1 MAFSVRNTVGVSV
14 GIDSYTF
21 HRFFGEI
28 TKWEEPSQEQ
38 WKLHDFFE
46 FADQQSVS
54 FVSLQTVYLQKEIDT
69 YKEDIKNWLA
79 TPNRTV
85 VFTWGHPNG
94 FDGGRKPEMLLD
106 ALYFL
111 QVSHELGLP
120 QMRIVLGNHWN
131 FDMPVQERLETLRPL
146 VKSLLVAA
154 ENFGIKISIENHADF
169 QAVQI
174 MKLIEEF
181 NSPNLGMCLD
191 LANVLRVGE
200 NPEQLLRDFN
210 LDKVFMIQAK
220 DVQIIEGHQHPTGW
234 WPSQF
239 FGSGDVG
246 LSNCMEILKEKNFN
260 SPVVAEISN
269 LFTDLEVKEV
279 AAQAIKFLSLYF
291 SRETK

>member
-1 MAFSVRNTVGVSV
+1 MALSVKDTVATNV

-28 TKWEEPSQEQ
+28 TKWEEPSEEQ
-38 WKLHDFFE
+38 WQLKDFFE
-46 FADQQSVS
+46 FADQQGVS
-54 FVSLQTVYLQKEIDT
+54 FVSLQTVYLKNEIDT
-69 YKEDIKNWLA
+69 FKVDIKNWLSK
-79 TPNRTV
+79 PNRTV

-94 FDGGRKPEMLLD
+94 FDGGRKPEMLFD

-146 VKSLLVAA
+146 VKSMLVAA
-154 ENFGIKISIENHADF
+154 ETFGIKISIENHADI
-169 QAVQI
+169 QAVQLMEFI
-174 MKLIEEF
+174 GEF
-181 NSPNLGMCLD
+181 NSPYLGMCLD

-200 NPEQLLRDFN
+200 NPVQLLKDFN
-210 LDKVFMIQAK
+210 LDEVFMIQAK
-220 DVQIIEGHQHPTGW
+220 DVSKIEGHEHPTGW

-246 LSNCMEILKEKNFN
+246 LSNCLKILREKKFS

-279 AAQAIKFLSLYF
+279 AAQAIKFLT
-291 SRETK
+291 RELHS

>member
-1 MAFSVRNTVGVSV
+1 MALSVREEVATNV

-38 WKLHDFFE
+38 WKLKDFFD
-46 FADQQSVS
+46 FADAQGLS
-54 FVSLQTVYLQKEIDT
+54 FVSLQTVYLKKEIDT
-69 YKEDIKNWLA
+69 FKTDIKNWLA
-79 TPNRTV
+79 NNDRTV

-94 FDGGRKPEMLLD
+94 FDGGRKPEMLFD

-146 VKSLLVAA
+146 VKSMLVAA

-169 QAVQI
+169 LAVQV
-174 MKLIEEF
+174 MEFIEEF
-181 NSPNLGMCLD
+181 NSPYLGMCLD
-191 LANVLRVGE
+191 LANVFRVGE
-200 NPEQLLRDFN
+200 NPEQLLRDFD

-220 DVQIIEGHQHPTGW
+220 DVRKIEGHEHPTGW

-239 FGSGDVG
+239 FGAGDVG
-246 LSNCMEILKEKNFN
+246 LSNCLKVLREKKFS

-279 AAQAIKFLSLYF
+279 AAQAVGYLT
-291 SRETK
+291 RELNT

>member
-1 MAFSVRNTVGVSV
+1 MALSVREAVATNV

-38 WKLHDFFE
+38 WTLNDFFD
-46 FADQQSVS
+46 FADAQGVS
-54 FVSLQTVYLQKEIDT
+54 FVSLQTVYLKKELDT
-69 YKEDIKNWLA
+69 FKKDIKNWLA
-79 TPNRTV
+79 NNDRTV

-94 FDGGRKPEMLLD
+94 FDGGRKPEMLFD

-146 VKSLLVAA
+146 VKSMLVAA
-154 ENFGIKISIENHADF
+154 EKFGIKISIENHADF
-169 QAVQI
+169 LAVQV
-174 MKLIEEF
+174 MEFIEEF
-181 NSPNLGMCLD
+181 NSPYLGMCLD

-200 NPEQLLRDFN
+200 SPEQLLRDFD

-220 DVQIIEGHQHPTGW
+220 DVRKIEGHEHPTGW

-246 LSNCMEILKEKNFN
+246 LSNCLKVLREKKFR

-269 LFTDLEVKEV
+269 LFTDLEVREV
-279 AAQAIKFLSLYF
+279 AAQAVGYLT
-291 SRETK
+291 RELNT

>member
-1 MAFSVRNTVGVSV
+1 MALSVREAVATNV

-21 HRFFGEI
+21 HRFFGDI

-38 WKLHDFFE
+38 WTLKDFFD
-46 FADQQSVS
+46 FADAQGVS
-54 FVSLQTVYLQKEIDT
+54 FVSLQTVYLKKEIDT
-69 YKEDIKNWLA
+69 FKIDIKHWLSK
-79 TPNRTV
+79 PNRTV

-94 FDGGRKPEMLLD
+94 FDGGRKPEMLFD

-146 VKSLLVAA
+146 VKSMLIAA

-174 MKLIEEF
+174 MEFVKEF
-181 NSPNLGMCLD
+181 NSPYLGLCLD
-191 LANVLRVGE
+191 LANALRVGE
-200 NPEQLLRDFN
+200 SPEQLLRDFDLN
-210 LDKVFMIQAK
+210 KVFMIQAK
-220 DVQIIEGHQHPTGW
+220 DVSKIKGHEHPTGW

-246 LSNCMEILKEKNFN
+246 LSNCLKVLREKKFS

-279 AAQAIKFLSLYF
+279 AAQAVEFLA
-291 SRETK
+291 RELNS

>member
-1 MAFSVRNTVGVSV
+1 MALSVKDEVATNV

-38 WKLHDFFE
+38 WKLKDFFD
-46 FADQQSVS
+46 FADQQGVS
-54 FVSLQTVYLQKEIDT
+54 FVSLQTVYLKNEIDT
-69 YKEDIKNWLA
+69 FKADIKNWLA
-79 TPNRTV
+79 KPNRTV

-94 FDGGRKPEMLLD
+94 FDGGRKPEMLFD

-146 VKSLLVAA
+146 VKSMLVAA
-154 ENFGIKISIENHADF
+154 ENCGIKISIENHADF
-169 QAVQI
+169 LAVQLMEFI
-174 MKLIEEF
+174 KEF
-181 NSPNLGMCLD
+181 NSPYLGMCLD
-191 LANVLRVGE
+191 LANVFRVGE

-220 DVQIIEGHQHPTGW
+220 DVRKIEGYEHPTGW

-246 LSNCMEILKEKNFN
+246 LMNCMKVLKEKNFS

-279 AAQAIKFLSLYF
+279 AAQAVAYLA
-291 SRETK
+291 RELNT